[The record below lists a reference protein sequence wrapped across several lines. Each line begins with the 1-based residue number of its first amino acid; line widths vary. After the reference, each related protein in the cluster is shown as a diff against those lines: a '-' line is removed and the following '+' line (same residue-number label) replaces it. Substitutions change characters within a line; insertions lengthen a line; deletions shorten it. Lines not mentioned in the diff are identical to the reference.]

1 MSIVLLGSLC
11 IGYLALEIGLAARPA
26 PSATFG
32 VVDATTGRSLEV
44 TLDRRVRSRRGGQR

>member
-1 MSIVLLGSLC
+1 MSIVLFGSLC

-26 PSATFG
+26 SPATFG